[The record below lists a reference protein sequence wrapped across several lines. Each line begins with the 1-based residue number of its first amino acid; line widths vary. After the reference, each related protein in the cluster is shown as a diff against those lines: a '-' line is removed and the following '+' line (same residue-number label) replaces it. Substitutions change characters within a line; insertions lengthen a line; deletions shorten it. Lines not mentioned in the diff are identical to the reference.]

1 MADSI
6 ESSTLKYNHNK
17 STTLCNRSFK
27 GWYEGTLPGTRGI
40 EIKSTEWP
48 FFAAS
53 SHLHQSCTYCPQPG
67 PAHQPGPQLASELT
81 QLTWAAPPGVL
92 WNGCQ
97 REWIIPSSCNPSP
110 HTKRMV
116 GPPPHF
122 ADQLKRKKTYEYDA
136 WIAHCACVLHGC
148 SCHLMCQGCTCSSAS
163 GEGRNG
169 SKEIIIREIREDLLE
184 TLLR

>member
-40 EIKSTEWP
+40 EIKSTEWS

-97 REWIIPSSCNPSP
+97 REWIIP
-110 HTKRMV
+110 
-116 GPPPHF
+116 
-122 ADQLKRKKTYEYDA
+122 LKLQSLPTHKTD
-136 WIAHCACVLHGC
+136 GR
-148 SCHLMCQGCTCSSAS
+148 SSSAFRRS
-163 GEGRNG
+163 TKKKKRPTNTTP
-169 SKEIIIREIREDLLE
+169 DLR
-184 TLLR
+184 TVPVCCMDAVVI